1 MQTGA
6 HYSKT
11 HILTHT
17 HACNNTNM
25 LPLPHNQRGR
35 ACKEG
40 CIHINTHMH
49 THTDATTTAQSGWE
63 AVQGGGASTSK
74 RAHTHTHTHTHTDAT
89 TASQSEREGVQG
101 GGASNAGSSAANGNG
116 GSREMRQQFEN
127 WLGRDPPRNS
137 SAQVCVFWAWVHV
150 CVREC
155 VWVGGSGGVG
165 WGGR

>member
-1 MQTGA
+1 
-6 HYSKT
+6 
-11 HILTHT
+11 
-17 HACNNTNM
+17 M
-25 LPLPHNQRGR
+25 LPLPPSQVGR
-35 ACKEG
+35 LCKEG
-40 CIHINTHMH
+40 AHPHQNAH
-49 THTDATTTAQSGWE
+49 THT
-63 AVQGGGASTSK
+63 
-74 RAHTHTHTHTHTDAT
+74 HIHTHTHTHTDAT